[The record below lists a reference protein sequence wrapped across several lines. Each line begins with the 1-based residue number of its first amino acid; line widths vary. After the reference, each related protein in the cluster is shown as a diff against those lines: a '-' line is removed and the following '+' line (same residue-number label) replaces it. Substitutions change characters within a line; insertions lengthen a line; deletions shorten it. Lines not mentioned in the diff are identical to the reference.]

1 MSDSD
6 QIEADLPDLDFPD
19 PIEMSFVLPWL
30 PEARLV
36 QVPGRG
42 EFFVRVHRHEDP
54 SAPTLALF
62 HGWTASADLQFFT
75 AYRALAE
82 RYSFVAID
90 HRGHGRGLRTLDPFE
105 LEDAADDMAAVL
117 HELGVHRVVTLG
129 YSMGGPI
136 SMLFTRRHPHLVEA
150 LVAQATALEW
160 RASLRERL
168 TWMGLPVVG
177 AVLRSWAYP
186 RYLRRAIARV
196 IPVGHELEAYL
207 PWILG
212 EMQRGASQAIVEA
225 GRCLSR
231 YDAREWGSDLGVP
244 AGVLVTTRDR
254 LVPPRKQRRL
264 AVSLS
269 AVVHE
274 LDADHLCTM
283 AQPAGYIDATLALL
297 DEVLALPTCTS
308 VSL

>member
-1 MSDSD
+1 VSPNMPDA
-6 QIEADLPDLDFPD
+6 ELPDLDLPD
-19 PIEMSFVLPWL
+19 PMAMSFVLPWL
-30 PEARLV
+30 PEAKIV
-36 QVPGRG
+36 QVAGRG

-54 SAPTLALF
+54 SVPTLALF

-90 HRGHGRGLRTLDPFE
+90 HRGHGRGLRILDPFQ

-117 HELGVHRVVTLG
+117 HQLGVDRVVTLG

-231 YDAREWGSDLGVP
+231 YDARDWADGLGVR

-264 AVSLS
+264 ATALNA
-269 AVVHE
+269 AVRE

-283 AQPAGYIDATLALL
+283 AEPRAYADATLALL
-297 DEVLALPTCTS
+297 DEVLAVPT
-308 VSL
+308 